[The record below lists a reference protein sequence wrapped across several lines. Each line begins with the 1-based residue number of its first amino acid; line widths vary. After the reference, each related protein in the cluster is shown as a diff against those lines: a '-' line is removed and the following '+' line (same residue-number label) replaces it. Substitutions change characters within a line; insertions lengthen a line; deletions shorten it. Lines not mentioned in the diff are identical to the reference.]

1 MKQNNGT
8 ILTDLPFKFL
18 QEKIQ
23 ELETALFF
31 TLSNAVL
38 KMPTHIVKV
47 VQADESGQIWIVIPR
62 PSQFLEEFESE
73 FPVKLDFFKKGKQ
86 FFLKLEGTAFIETNT
101 DEMINFME
109 KDREIKEIINSK
121 LSVII
126 RVKIQNA
133 DYFEVMEKPSTG
145 WLKNSKTLLYNWFL
159 NPQPQERCSQFI
171 PIPLPTYRSSSK
183 INNSSY

>member
-8 ILTDLPFKFL
+8 ILTELPFKFL

-47 VQADESGQIWIVIPR
+47 VHADELGQVWLVIPR
-62 PSQFLEEFESE
+62 PSQYLEEFESE

-86 FFLKLEGTAFIETNT
+86 FFLKLEGKAFIETNM
-101 DEMINFME
+101 DEMINFKE
-109 KDREIKEIINSK
+109 KDQEIIAILNSK
-121 LSVII
+121 QSVII
-126 RVKIQNA
+126 KVKIQNA
-133 DYFEVMEKPSTG
+133 DYFEVMEKPSAS

-159 NPQPQERCSQFI
+159 NPQPPERCQQFI
-171 PIPLPTYRSSSK
+171 PIPLPTYRNSSK
-183 INNSSY
+183 INTGVF